1 MFKNMIIPNGEEA
14 KFVFFS
20 GKGGVGKT
28 TVSASTAV
36 WLANQ
41 GYNTLVVS
49 TDLQKS
55 LNDIFEQDIKPDPT
69 PITGISNLKAV
80 SIDTG
85 ESIERHRKKIMETL
99 EMVDS
104 NSLLLKQIKDD
115 KKTDCGCA
123 QAAVFEFGEYL
134 NKDKEYDVIVF
145 DTAPVGS
152 TLEKIG
158 AQTKYVLGIL
168 NQLEVKK
175 KLIEELGESGLKE
188 QIKSLE
194 EIKQEDERA
203 IENLRSDRTSFVM
216 VMIPEGMPLVEL
228 ERNIPVLENNYN
240 IPIRGIVINNIL
252 PERERS
258 STDFWRTKWAMQ
270 NRYINLT
277 YQKFKDKK
285 IGKVQLLDTEVLGL
299 KKLKIIGEH
308 LYGGD

>member
-1 MFKNMIIPNGEEA
+1 MFKNIIIPNNEET

-36 WLANQ
+36 WLADQ
-41 GYNTLVVS
+41 GYRTLIVS
-49 TDLQKS
+49 TDLQLS
-55 LNDIFEQDIKPDPT
+55 LNDVFGQDIRSEPT
-69 PITGISNLKAV
+69 SITGISNLKAV

-99 EMVDS
+99 EMVDP

-115 KKTDCGCA
+115 KRTDCGCA
-123 QAAVFEFGEYL
+123 QAAVYEFSEYL
-134 NKDKEYDVIVF
+134 NKDKDYDIIVF

-175 KLIEELGESGLKE
+175 RLIEELGELELKE
-188 QIKSLE
+188 QTEALKK
-194 EIKQEDERA
+194 IKQEDERA
-203 IENLRSDRTSFVM
+203 IDNLRSDRTSFIM

-228 ERNIPVLENNYN
+228 ERNIPVLENDYN

-252 PERERS
+252 PEQERS

-270 NRYINLT
+270 NKYINLT
-277 YQKFKDKK
+277 YQKFKDKE
-285 IGKVQLLDTEVLGL
+285 IGKVPLLETEVLSL
-299 KKLKIIGEH
+299 KKLKIIGEY